1 VVVNHRRGEIMNIK
15 VKKINEYKD
24 SAEVKALLMFEVMEN
39 FHMKFEDE
47 AINTAIS
54 FVIENKDFSGK
65 KGELYTVNLLRK
77 EAPSKIVLVGSG
89 KGEELKI
96 ETLRKNI
103 GKLVKEC
110 IKIKA
115 SSLEINV
122 PALRK
127 YCDMKEAARAIS
139 EAIIMSAYTFDTY
152 KGDKK
157 PVELKDITLICCSE
171 CDVNELDQA
180 IKEGIAL
187 GEGNLITRQLV
198 NEPANILTPAELA
211 VRAEKTGNEYGFE
224 VKVYGKEEIIN
235 FGMEAY
241 MAVAKGSLNE
251 PKLIV
256 MKHMGDKENPEEIFG
271 LVGKGLTFDTG
282 GYSLKPAQSMLGMK
296 TDMGG
301 AGAVI
306 GAMSII
312 SKMNLKKNV
321 VAVVAACENM
331 VSGDSY
337 RPGDIIGSMGGKTIE
352 VLNTDAEGR
361 LTLVDAV
368 TYIIR
373 NEKASRVVDIAT
385 LTGAVVTAL
394 GSTATGVVTNDDNFY
409 NILEEAS
416 KEVEEKVWKLPTFE
430 EYKEQIKGDNAD
442 LKNIGGPKA
451 GSITAGL
458 FIGEFVEGNPWLH
471 LDIAGTSSSDKA
483 LVEYHSN
490 GATGVGARLLYTLVK
505 NS

>member
-1 VVVNHRRGEIMNIK
+1 MDIK
-15 VKKINEYKD
+15 VVKFNEYKEA
-24 SAEVKALLMFEVMEN
+24 AEVKAILMFEGKED

-47 AINTAIS
+47 VINNAIS
-54 FVIENKDFSGK
+54 FVLENKEFSGK

-77 EAPSKIVLVGSG
+77 EAPGKIVLVGAG
-89 KGEELKI
+89 KGEELTV
-96 ETLRKNI
+96 EVLRKNI

-110 IKIKA
+110 IKLKA
-115 SSLEINV
+115 TTLEINV

-127 YCDMKEAARAIS
+127 HFDMELAAKAIGEAVTMA
-139 EAIIMSAYTFDTY
+139 AYNFDTY
-152 KGDKK
+152 KSDKK
-157 PVELKDITLICCSE
+157 PVNLKTVTLLCCSQ
-171 CDVNELDQA
+171 CDVAVLEEA

-187 GEGNLITRQLV
+187 GEGNLIARDLV

-211 VRAEKTGNEYGFE
+211 NRAEKAGKEYGFE
-224 VKVYGKEEIIN
+224 VKVYSKDEIISL
-235 FGMEAY
+235 GMEAY
-241 MAVAKGSLNE
+241 MAVGKGSANE

-256 MKHMGDKENPEEIFG
+256 MKHLGNQENPEDIFG

-282 GYSLKPAQSMLGMK
+282 GYCIKPGQSMANMK

-301 AGAVI
+301 AAAVI
-306 GAMSII
+306 GAMSSIA
-312 SKMNLKKNV
+312 KMNLKKNV

-331 VSGDSY
+331 ISGEAY
-337 RPGDIIGSMGGKTIE
+337 RPGDIIGSMAGKTIE

-373 NEKASRVVDIAT
+373 NEKATKVVDIAT

-394 GSTATGVVTNDDNFY
+394 GSAAMGVVTNDDNFY
-409 NILEEAS
+409 NSLEAAS
-416 KEVEEKVWKLPTFE
+416 KEVEEKVWKLPSFD
-430 EYKEQIKGDNAD
+430 EYKEQIKGDVAD

-458 FIGEFVEGNPWLH
+458 FIGEFVENKPWLH
-471 LDIAGTSSSDKA
+471 LDIAGTCATEKP
-483 LVEYHSN
+483 VTEYHSS
-490 GATGVGARLLYTLVK
+490 GATGSGARLLYTLVK
-505 NS
+505 NQ